1 MKNHIYK
8 AKNLEL
14 KNLIEIFDEIY
25 NSRIKNIFV
34 AMPFSKDFDDV
45 WDKIV
50 DVYDGLIKEGYQLD
64 KSNKYG
70 DRCMPNRIDKTNEV
84 SKDLI
89 VKIKESIDKCDLV
102 IADLTNANPNVYY
115 EVGLAE
121 AQGKNCIF
129 IYDIRKQESKV
140 HFDLM
145 TMERVEYSSFGELRE
160 RLRKKL
166 GEILKLRIV
175 EPL

>member
-1 MKNHIYK
+1 M
-8 AKNLEL
+8 
-14 KNLIEIFDEIY
+14 
-25 NSRIKNIFV
+25 
-34 AMPFSKDFDDV
+34 
-45 WDKIV
+45 
-50 DVYDGLIKEGYQLD
+50 
-64 KSNKYG
+64 
-70 DRCMPNRIDKTNEV
+70 
-84 SKDLI
+84 
-89 VKIKESIDKCDLV
+89 